1 MSLRSSFQLVLLCY
15 FSLVALTTG
24 YAVENI
30 FGSDDNDSL
39 LGTSGG
45 DEIIG
50 GNGNDVLAGYDGDDV
65 LRGGNGDDV
74 LRGGNGDDVLRGGN
88 GDDVLYGGLGSDQLY
103 GGPGADRFV
112 FAIDETGADEV
123 MDFNPEQNDTV
134 FLQRK
139 YTEMDI
145 NTTPDEITGENIRID
160 DEGTVEVQSQ
170 NSNWVTAVR
179 LNQTN
184 LKINSR
190 EVTGGLQLF
199 FTRQF

>member
-1 MSLRSSFQLVLLCY
+1 MSLRSSFQLVLFCY

-24 YAVENI
+24 HAVENI

-39 LGTSGG
+39 LGTSGS
-45 DEIIG
+45 DEIVG
-50 GNGNDVLAGYDGDDV
+50 GNGNDVLAGNDGDDV
-65 LRGGNGDDV
+65 LRGGSGDDV
-74 LRGGNGDDVLRGGN
+74 LHGGN
-88 GDDVLYGGLGSDQLY
+88 GDDVLYGGLGIDRLY

-145 NTTPDEITGENIRID
+145 NTTAEKITGESVRID
-160 DEGTVEVQSQ
+160 DKGNVEVQSK
-170 NSNWVTAVR
+170 NGNWTRIAR
-179 LNQTN
+179 LKQTN
-184 LKINSR
+184 LQINS
-190 EVTGGLQLF
+190 VDLTGGLELS
-199 FTRQF
+199 FTRQY

>member
-1 MSLRSSFQLVLLCY
+1 MSLRPSFQLVLFCY
-15 FSLVALTTG
+15 FSLAALTTG
-24 YAVENI
+24 YAAENI

-39 LGTSGG
+39 LGTSAG
-45 DEIIG
+45 DEIVG
-50 GNGNDVLAGYDGDDV
+50 GNGNDVLAGNDGDDV
-65 LRGGNGDDV
+65 LRGGNGDDL
-74 LRGGNGDDVLRGGN
+74 LRGGNGDDI
-88 GDDVLYGGLGSDQLY
+88 LYGGPGVDRLY

>member
-1 MSLRSSFQLVLLCY
+1 MSLRSSFQLALLCY
-15 FSLVALTTG
+15 FSLIALTTG

-50 GNGNDVLAGYDGDDV
+50 GNGNDVLAGYD
-65 LRGGNGDDV
+65 GDDV

-145 NTTPDEITGENIRID
+145 NATTEKITGESVRID
-160 DEGTVEVQSQ
+160 DKGSVEVQSK
-170 NSNWVTAVR
+170 NGNWTRIAR
-179 LNQTN
+179 LKQTN
-184 LKINSR
+184 LQINTV

-199 FTRQF
+199 FTRRY

>member
-1 MSLRSSFQLVLLCY
+1 MSLRFSFQLVLLCY

-39 LGTSGG
+39 LGTSGS
-45 DEIIG
+45 DEIFG
-50 GNGNDVLAGYDGDDV
+50 GNGNDVLAGND
-65 LRGGNGDDV
+65 
-74 LRGGNGDDVLRGGN
+74 GDDVLRGGN
-88 GDDVLYGGLGSDQLY
+88 GDDVLYGGPGSDRLY

-145 NTTPDEITGENIRID
+145 NTTTERITGESVRVD
-160 DEGTVEVQSQ
+160 DKGNVEVQSK
-170 NSNWVTAVR
+170 NGNWTRIAK
-179 LNQTN
+179 LKQTN
-184 LKINSR
+184 LQVNSVD
-190 EVTGGLQLF
+190 VTGGLQLS
-199 FTRQF
+199 FTRRY